1 MKHILFGFLVAAAVT
16 VHPGVA
22 DARDWGHLYGYV
34 DWTSD
39 YRFYGASESDR
50 HATEQGGLHWVLPD
64 NFYAGVFVTG
74 VDFRDFRKTSYEV
87 DLYGGRH
94 FYFDNNDL
102 NLELLYSVDPD
113 TAGHPSYLPPGVI
126 LPTYNFFEFA
136 PELTH
141 TFGAFTLGA
150 KFIAEPRPESH
161 GGNLW
166 SINPEASYALN
177 DWLKASGTFGHQWSA
192 TKPQSNHWDV
202 GLTAT
207 WRQQW
212 ALDVRYYGSD
222 ISRADCYGTNWCEP
236 ALVAKVTYSFV
247 VL

>member
-1 MKHILFGFLVAAAVT
+1 MKHILLRLLVATVLAVLSNT
-16 VHPGVA
+16 A
-22 DARDWGHLYGYV
+22 QARDWGQLYGYV

-50 HATEQGGLHWVLPD
+50 HATEQGGLHWAMPE
-64 NFYAGVFVTG
+64 NFYAGVFVSG
-74 VDFRDFRKTSYEV
+74 VDFRDFRHTSYEV
-87 DLYGGRH
+87 DIYGGRH

-102 NLELLYSVDPD
+102 NVELLYGVDPD
-113 TAGHPSYLPPGVI
+113 TAGHPSYLPPGRI

-141 TFGAFTLGA
+141 TVGPFSIGA
-150 KFIAEPRPESH
+150 KFIVEPRPQSH

-166 SINPEASYALN
+166 SINPDASYAPN
-177 DWLKASGTFGHQWSA
+177 SWLKASATFGHQS
-192 TKPQSNHWDV
+192 TQFQSNHWDV
-202 GLTAT
+202 GVTAT
-207 WRQQW
+207 WRRQW

-222 ISRADCYGTNWCEP
+222 ISRANCYNMNWCEP

>member
-1 MKHILFGFLVAAAVT
+1 VKSILYGLACAVLA
-16 VHPGVA
+16 VHPDA
-22 DARDWGHLYGYV
+22 SQARDWGYLYGYV

-39 YRFYGASESDR
+39 YRFYGASESNR
-50 HATEQGGLHWVLPD
+50 HATEQGGLHWALPD
-64 NFYAGVFVTG
+64 NFYLGVFVTG

-113 TAGHPSYLPPGVI
+113 TAGHPSYLPLGVV
-126 LPTYNFFEFA
+126 LPTYNFFEA
-136 PELTH
+136 AAELTH
-141 TFGAFTLGA
+141 SVGAFSFGG
-150 KFIAEPRPESH
+150 KFIAEPRPKSH
-161 GGNLW
+161 GGELW
-166 SINPEASYALN
+166 SANGEASYAPN
-177 DWLKASGTFGHQWSA
+177 DWLKASATFGRQWTAS
-192 TKPQSNHWDV
+192 KPQSDHWDV

-207 WRQQW
+207 WRKQW
-212 ALDVRYYGSD
+212 ALDMRYYGSD

-236 ALVAKVTYSFV
+236 ALVAKVTYSFA

>member
-1 MKHILFGFLVAAAVT
+1 VKHILFGFLVASVLAVLSSAA
-16 VHPGVA
+16 HA
-22 DARDWGHLYGYV
+22 SDWGHLYGYV

-64 NFYAGVFVTG
+64 NFYLGVFVTG
-74 VDFRDFRKTSYEV
+74 VDFRDFRNTSYEV
-87 DLYGGRH
+87 DLYAGRH
-94 FYFDNNDL
+94 FYFDDNDL
-102 NLELLYSVDPD
+102 NIELLYSVDPD
-113 TAGHPSYLPPGVI
+113 TAGHPSYAPPGMI

-136 PELTH
+136 PEFTH
-141 TFGAFTLGA
+141 TIGAFSIGA
-150 KFIAEPRPESH
+150 KFVAELRPDSH

-166 SINPEASYALN
+166 SINPEAGYALN
-177 DWLKASGTFGHQWSA
+177 DWLKASATFGHQWA
-192 TKPQSNHWDV
+192 RFESNHWDI

-222 ISRADCYGTNWCEP
+222 ISRANCYGTNWCEP
-236 ALVAKVTYSFV
+236 ALVAKVTYNFA